1 MSNEFADWLNLSSDY
16 SIAEIAVPAGWV
28 GKSLM
33 ELDVRRS
40 HDVNVVGIKRGED
53 IQVNP
58 DPEEPLGEGI
68 VLILNPDVP

>member
-1 MSNEFADWLNLSSDY
+1 
-16 SIAEIAVPAGWV
+16 
-28 GKSLM
+28 M

-68 VLILNPDVP
+68 VLILIGSNKALEQFGRKQVKK